1 MIESCARI
9 FVNSRMAAFRLGLAK
24 RSLSKL
30 VESAAHAAGFREFL
44 PVQNLVLTN
53 SDKHANLL
61 VKSPTGSG
69 KTLAF
74 LLPAVDHVL
83 QNPEKRTS
91 QVLIIAPSRDL
102 GSQIMKELRKL
113 FEHCQSSFDG
123 DWMSFCAF
131 LSGGKSTKSNLFFLQ
146 KSPRI
151 VIGSPGVLL
160 EMVGSEMLEPR
171 DFELVVL
178 DEVDQLLAKG
188 FAEETENILS
198 LISPERFLG
207 FSATNSIEVDER
219 LRAVI
224 PRHEFTFLKTHEK
237 EIHEKD
243 FLTDLSPTIIHYKKK
258 LSNEVNPSSI
268 AEEIRKLR
276 EKFSSSTGSTIVFCN
291 KKREVDALAGS
302 LRMVDDAPWSGV
314 FQIHGDFPQNQRN
327 KIMKAVRGTEK
338 CLLIGKLISFYN
350 SVVQGFI

>member
-1 MIESCARI
+1 M
-9 FVNSRMAAFRLGLAK
+9 
-24 RSLSKL
+24 
-30 VESAAHAAGFREFL
+30 VESAAFAAGFREFL
-44 PVQNLVLTN
+44 PVQKLVLSN

-74 LLPAVDHVL
+74 LLPAVEHVL

-113 FEHCQSSFDG
+113 FEHCRNSFDG

-160 EMVGSEMLEPR
+160 EMVGSEMLEPS

-219 LRAVI
+219 LKAVL
-224 PRHEFTFLKTHEK
+224 PKHEFTFLKTQGIQNYEK
-237 EIHEKD
+237 N
-243 FLTDLSPTIIHYKKK
+243 FLSDLSPTIVHYKKK
-258 LSNEVNPSSI
+258 LSNEVSPASI
-268 AEEIRKLR
+268 AQEIKKLR
-276 EKFSSSTGSTIVFCN
+276 QEFSSSTGSTIVFCN

-302 LRMVDDAPWSGV
+302 LRNVDDAPWSAV

-327 KIMKAVRGTEK
+327 KIMKAVRETEK
-338 CLLIGKLISFYN
+338 CALIGKFSIVTKSK
-350 SVVQGFI
+350 SEI

>member
-1 MIESCARI
+1 M
-9 FVNSRMAAFRLGLAK
+9 AFRLGVAK

-30 VESAAHAAGFREFL
+30 VKKAANAAGFREFL
-44 PVQNLVLTN
+44 PVQKLVLAEFDY
-53 SDKHANLL
+53 DKHTNLL

-74 LLPAVDHVL
+74 LLPVVDHVIR
-83 QNPEKRTS
+83 NPENRTS

-113 FEHCQSSFDG
+113 FEHLQNSFDG

-151 VIGSPGVLL
+151 VIGSPGIIF
-160 EMVGSEMLEPR
+160 EMVDSEMLEPR

-198 LISPERFLG
+198 LISPERYLC
-207 FSATNSIEVDER
+207 FSATNSIEVFDR
-219 LRAVI
+219 LRSVM
-224 PRHEFTFLKTHEK
+224 PQQKFSFLKTEK
-237 EIHEKD
+237 IVKN
-243 FLTDLSPTIIHYKKK
+243 DLLFDVSPTLFHYKKK
-258 LSNEVNPSSI
+258 LSKEVSPPSI
-268 AEEIRKLR
+268 AQEIKNLRKFFFNS
-276 EKFSSSTGSTIVFCN
+276 KGSTIVFCN

-302 LRMVDDAPWSGV
+302 LRMIDDAPWSV
-314 FQIHGDFPQNQRN
+314 VYQIHGFFPQNQRN
-327 KIMKAVRGTEK
+327 KIMNAVRDTER
-338 CLLIGKLISFYN
+338 CLLIGKVIIIFFKEVEFNL
-350 SVVQGFI
+350 